1 MVGVTNSA
9 GLFTF
14 PLNSTWNPFEG
25 KNIWTGLNSDWTGA
39 PENCGMWMNPDAN
52 GRYGDSDRTTDEAI
66 SVGVSACDNSAF
78 IDPEILC
85 VEQ

>member
-1 MVGVTNSA
+1 
-9 GLFTF
+9 
-14 PLNSTWNPFEG
+14 
-25 KNIWTGLNSDWTGA
+25 
-39 PENCGMWMNPDAN
+39 MWMNPDAN